1 MMNINTLEKEI
12 LKAVNIER
20 QGLHNNFRNW
30 ETIEES
36 FIDLEKFVCKLFTEY
51 KEDDEWDMLE
61 EVDDDR
67 KN

>member
-1 MMNINTLEKEI
+1 MNINTLEKEI

-61 EVDDDR
+61 EVDDD
-67 KN
+67 

>member
-1 MMNINTLEKEI
+1 MNINTLEKEI

>member
-61 EVDDDR
+61 EVDDD
-67 KN
+67 

>member
-1 MMNINTLEKEI
+1 MNINTFEKEI

-61 EVDDDR
+61 EVDDD
-67 KN
+67 